1 MVKPTCS
8 VTNTPPPEVWPN
20 MMLDRWFGLSPKEL
34 FLLSDPLIHYNHD
47 RNNMLRILGMLN
59 QESIILTA
67 SQLDAYRTM
76 VITFPIVQ
84 SLTGELISRLHEDR
98 SSPRNNA

>member
-1 MVKPTCS
+1 
-8 VTNTPPPEVWPN
+8 
-20 MMLDRWFGLSPKEL
+20 
-34 FLLSDPLIHYNHD
+34 
-47 RNNMLRILGMLN
+47 MLRILGMLN